1 MAAET
6 KAGNYHFCHTLQK
19 YPRRL
24 VGSECWVIGRE
35 WRWEVEQ
42 GNRYKS
48 LKSLQAQK
56 HVSSKPQRVDREVD
70 ETLYVSSTDNYPT
83 AGVWILI

>member
-6 KAGNYHFCHTLQK
+6 KAGNYHFCHTLQR

-24 VGSECWVIGRE
+24 VGSECWVIGCE

-48 LKSLQAQK
+48 LKSLQA
-56 HVSSKPQRVDREVD
+56 
-70 ETLYVSSTDNYPT
+70 
-83 AGVWILI
+83 